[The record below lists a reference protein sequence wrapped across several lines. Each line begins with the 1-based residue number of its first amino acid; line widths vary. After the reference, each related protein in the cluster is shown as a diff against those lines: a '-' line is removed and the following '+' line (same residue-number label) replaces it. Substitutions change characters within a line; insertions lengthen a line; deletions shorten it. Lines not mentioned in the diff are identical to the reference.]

1 MQVPGELAAR
11 IGRLE
16 DREAIR
22 QLVAR
27 YGFLIDDRD
36 LHGVLQLFTPD
47 GSFRSQD
54 GVMNARGRAAV
65 AEQFRGRFAAL
76 GPTNHFSHDQ
86 LIELDET
93 DRDRATGLVNSH
105 AEVWRNGRP
114 MIAAL
119 RYRDV
124 YRRWEG
130 SWCFADRL
138 LAFFYYVDVREYA
151 EALGDTMRMRAYG
164 DRRPA
169 DYPETLVS
177 WRRYHD
183 SDSGDS

>member
-1 MQVPGELAAR
+1 MQEPGELAAR
-11 IGRLE
+11 IDRLE
-16 DREAIR
+16 DRDAIR

-36 LHGVLQLFTPD
+36 LEGVMQLFTPD

-76 GPTNHFSHDQ
+76 GPTNHFTHDH

-105 AEVWRNGRP
+105 AEVWRDGRP
-114 MIAAL
+114 MITAL

-124 YRRWEG
+124 YRRSAAG
-130 SWCFADRL
+130 WCFADRL
-138 LAFFYYVDVREYA
+138 LGFFYYVDVCEYA
-151 EALGDTMRMRAYG
+151 EALGDRMRMRAYG

-169 DYPETLVS
+169 DYPEALAS

-183 SDSGDS
+183 NSSGDH